1 MEINTEKDW
10 VTIKGTSVRTY
21 AELPTFSEDD
31 NATEWM
37 DSEFNTQVYEN
48 RAVLRGNG
56 GVLIMDNYLQRQFK
70 VPPRSPLLS
79 QCLLWKHVQEKV
91 GSYIVYYLYHQL
103 FNNYKYSLVYSLWI
117 IYCPLLILNL
127 KLKLTQDKQFLIEW
141 F

>member
-1 MEINTEKDW
+1 MEINTEK
-10 VTIKGTSVRTY
+10 IGSQLKELLSGLMRSCQHFPRTTT
-21 AELPTFSEDD
+21 PRSEWTA
-31 NATEWM
+31 N
-37 DSEFNTQVYEN
+37 SIQVYEN

-103 FNNYKYSLVYSLWI
+103 FNNYTYSLVYSLWI